1 MKWNSFDSKVSFQT
15 TKAVMGQSIITTMQQ
30 GEGTQSTG
38 AGREDLGEIRK
49 KKKKKKKQCAKG
61 LHQ

>member
-1 MKWNSFDSKVSFQT
+1 MKWNSFDSRVSFQT
-15 TKAVMGQSIITTMQQ
+15 RKAVMGQSIMTTMQQ

-38 AGREDLGEIRK
+38 AGREDLGEISK
-49 KKKKKKKQCAKG
+49 KKKKCAKG